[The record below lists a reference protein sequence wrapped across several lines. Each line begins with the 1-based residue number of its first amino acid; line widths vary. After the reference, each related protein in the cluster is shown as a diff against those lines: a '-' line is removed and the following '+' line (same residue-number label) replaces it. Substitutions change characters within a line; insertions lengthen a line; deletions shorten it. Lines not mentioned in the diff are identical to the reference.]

1 MAKHLAVHI
10 ILLYRGGMEGEKKA
24 EKKRDKQ
31 SALLLPLHHSI
42 SILPFKKIFLSICK
56 STLIGMCG
64 GAKLTN
70 IISSV
75 SRL

>member
-10 ILLYRGGMEGEKKA
+10 ILLYRGGTEKKKKAA

-42 SILPFKKIFLSICK
+42 SILPFKK
-56 STLIGMCG
+56 
-64 GAKLTN
+64 
-70 IISSV
+70 SSLPSV
-75 SRL
+75 NPH